1 MTSTESSFS
10 IHMLIPFGDS
20 ISLKC
25 PPQSHY
31 CAMELS
37 PDGNLFAVV
46 TTQNI
51 QIWSAGPDT
60 ILLSQNRI
68 ERNPELP
75 EDLLYR
81 IFVVWREDS
90 SRFAVICGE
99 GVVATFTLEYVES
112 LFEVNPTTH
121 STAYIPRCQTDILS
135 VMNIDEYG
143 LPLSVCSLES
153 NFVIGTNTG
162 NLIESDWNG
171 SCRGYPVAAPLMIHL
186 PEISKDLP
194 PTFQVVSMDYDSH
207 LGVLVLALDNGLCV
221 LFRVSF
227 QERIHFAS
235 AHLIAESGVV
245 CVRVGSIAH
254 VLAIARSDCS
264 ISVFRLSWQN
274 ESLQPVQCFEFDI
287 RRLDDLYPPSGPA
300 HVTSMAW
307 TRENDHLAVVY
318 AGRCFAVWNQQ
329 EAVIWLK
336 TLARGCCQWSATGDS
351 LLFGDDSLHLQRLFI
366 IPTVRQLAYRLSS
379 HPT

>member
-1 MTSTESSFS
+1 
-10 IHMLIPFGDS
+10 MLIPFGDS

-25 PPQSHY
+25 PLHSRY

-37 PDGNLFAVV
+37 PDGNLFTVV

-68 ERNPELP
+68 ERSSELS
-75 EDLLYR
+75 EDQLYR
-81 IFVVWREDS
+81 IFVVWKEDS

-99 GVVATFTLEYVES
+99 GVVATFSLEYVES
-112 LFEVNPTTH
+112 LYEINPTAH
-121 STAYIPRCQTDILS
+121 STAYIPRCQMRILS
-135 VMNIDEYG
+135 IMNIDEYG
-143 LPLSVCSLES
+143 LPLAVCSLES
-153 NFVIGTNTG
+153 NFVIGTDTG

-194 PTFQVVSMDYDSH
+194 STFQVVSMDYDSH
-207 LGVLVLALDNGLCV
+207 LGVLILALSNGLCI

-227 QERIHFAS
+227 QDRIHFS
-235 AHLIAESGVV
+235 NAHLIAESGVV
-245 CVRVGSIAH
+245 SVRVGSIAH
-254 VLAIARSDCS
+254 VLAVAHSDCS

-274 ESLQPVQCFEFDI
+274 ESLQPVKCFEFDI
-287 RRLDDLYPPSGPA
+287 RQFDDLYPPSDPA
-300 HVTSMAW
+300 RVTSMEW

-318 AGRCFAVWNQQ
+318 TGRCLAVWNPQ
-329 EAVIWLK
+329 ETIIWLK
-336 TLARGCCQWSATGDS
+336 SLPRGCCQWSATGDS
-351 LLFGDDSLHLQRLFI
+351 LLFGDDSLSLQRLFI
-366 IPTVRQLAYRLSS
+366 IPTVRQLGFFSS
-379 HPT
+379 SPLT